1 MKHLVTATVTFMA
14 LAAPAFA
21 AGDADEGKSVFGKC
35 KSCHTIAAPDGEVFV
50 KGGRTGPNLYGIVG
64 QTAGTG
70 DFRYSK
76 ALGSAGEN
84 GLVWD
89 EELIAAFVT
98 DPRGFLKEL
107 GGDNKT
113 KMTFKLRK
121 GGEDVAAYLATF
133 GAVAETEE
141 ADAEGTTEATEGEAA
156 TDATTEGEA
165 ASE

>member
-1 MKHLVTATVTFMA
+1 MKHLITATVACMA
-14 LAAPAFA
+14 FAAPAFA
-21 AGDADEGKSVFGKC
+21 AGDADKGKSVFGKC

-76 ALGSAGEN
+76 ALVSAGEN

-89 EELIAAFVT
+89 EELIAAFVV

-133 GAVAETEE
+133 GAVA
-141 ADAEGTTEATEGEAA
+141 ATEATEGE
-156 TDATTEGEA
+156 TSTEGEA

>member
-1 MKHLVTATVTFMA
+1 MKHLVTATLTCLA
-14 LAAPAFA
+14 LASPALA
-21 AGDADEGKSVFGKC
+21 AGDADKGKSVFGKC

-50 KGGRTGPNLYGIVG
+50 KGGRTGPNLYGVVG
-64 QTAGTG
+64 RTAGTA
-70 DFRYSK
+70 DFRFSK
-76 ALGSAGEN
+76 ALVGAGEN

-89 EELIAAFVT
+89 EAQIAAFVL

-133 GAVAETEE
+133 GAVVAEEEAEAAETES
-141 ADAEGTTEATEGEAA
+141 TEGA
-156 TDATTEGEA
+156 A